1 MESSEREREFLE
13 QHRSAAM
20 ATLREDGSPHVVRV
34 GVALVDGRIWSS
46 GTKARARTRHLRRDP
61 RATLFV
67 FDGRWRGLSLDS
79 TVTILEG
86 PDAPEQSLRLF
97 QTMQQGMEPAPSPR
111 SVLWEGTERSA
122 DEFLRIMEE
131 QRRLI
136 YQFEVVRSYGMF

>member
-97 QTMQQGMEPAPSPR
+97 QTMQQGMEPAPSPG